1 MFSLNQHGDL
11 LSPHHVVWLTKLEK
25 DITWSVKAA
34 RTARAKWSCFGLT
47 GSYYWRRY
55 YQVTLMKAN
64 NQQFSVGMDD
74 MLETDKTF
82 QYYWATFH
90 NSVFVIACK
99 LQLRDHTY
107 YTMIHFSQNYPQRH
121 LQISKGTPVFD
132 RSVWNGCLDSMIIK
146 NWVKLQPTPSA
157 DRRDGRALPL
167 KIQNLLAS

>member
-1 MFSLNQHGDL
+1 MEL
-11 LSPHHVVWLTKLEK
+11 LRVDRQLLQ
-25 DITWSVKAA
+25 
-34 RTARAKWSCFGLT
+34 
-47 GSYYWRRY
+47 WRRY

-146 NWVKLQPTPSA
+146 KSSCSPHLQLIAAMAGPCLSKFKTY
-157 DRRDGRALPL
+157 LPL
-167 KIQNLLAS
+167 NLACSVWELIDLTTLLKTCHYQSEYM